1 MHKFYAS
8 GFIYNPLT
16 EQILLQQVTSKDP
29 IASSWTLFG
38 KTCSSEKT
46 AEKVFKNVVFKLL
59 GVKPKKVF
67 PIYTYP
73 DEETHETKI
82 VFYIELRKSV
92 NFSNKQLSTF
102 SWFTLK
108 QISRLKL
115 GSQTK
120 QDITVGQRVIESAIR
135 KSLGQQTLE

>member
-16 EQILLQQVTSKDP
+16 DQILLQQVTSKDSL
-29 IASSWTLFG
+29 SSPWILFG

-46 AEKVFKNVVFKLL
+46 AKQAFINIIFKLL
-59 GVKPKKVF
+59 GVKTKKIF

-73 DEETHETKI
+73 DSQTHETKI

-92 NFSNKQLSTF
+92 NFPNKNVSTF

-115 GSQTK
+115 SSQTK